1 MPSVSAKQHRLMAAV
16 ASNPAVAKKTKIPQS
31 VGKEFMEAD
40 KGKKF
45 KGGGEMKESKAMVKK
60 EIGFMKKKGAPKSMI
75 KHEMKEAGM
84 KKMASGGLAAG
95 HKSADGIAMKGK
107 TKGKEV
113 KMAMGGAALGALSRA
128 AKQTKASLPGSLMT
142 PKPPANSKPMQFMSN
157 ALRGGAMKPPTGG
170 GGLAVKGAAA
180 KSGPQVPAYAQPYVN
195 AQNAQKQKA
204 GMTGIGSQMASAAKS
219 NPSALRKSMAGL
231 GAAVAGKMMG
241 KKAGGLAAGHKEA
254 DGIAKKGKTKAMQVK
269 MAGGGKTKKYC

>member
-1 MPSVSAKQHRLMAAV
+1 MAAV
-16 ASNPAVAKKTKIPQS
+16 ATNPAVAKKTKIPQS

-45 KGGGEMKESKAMVKK
+45 KGGGEMKESKEMVKK

-75 KHEMKEAGM
+75 KHEMAEAGM

-113 KMAMGGAALGALSRA
+113 KMALGGAAMGAVRKAAA
-128 AKQTKASLPGSLMT
+128 AKAGPMLQKAAARSAASQAAPKQVPAYAQPYVNKMT
-142 PKPPANSKPMQFMSN
+142 SMAKPPADSKQMQFMSN
-157 ALRGGAMKPPTGG
+157 ALRGG
-170 GGLAVKGAAA
+170 
-180 KSGPQVPAYAQPYVN
+180 
-195 AQNAQKQKA
+195 
-204 GMTGIGSQMASAAKS
+204 
-219 NPSALRKSMAGL
+219 SMQGL
-231 GAAVAGKMMG
+231 GSAVAGKMVG
-241 KKAGGLAAGHKEA
+241 RKAGGLAAGHKEA